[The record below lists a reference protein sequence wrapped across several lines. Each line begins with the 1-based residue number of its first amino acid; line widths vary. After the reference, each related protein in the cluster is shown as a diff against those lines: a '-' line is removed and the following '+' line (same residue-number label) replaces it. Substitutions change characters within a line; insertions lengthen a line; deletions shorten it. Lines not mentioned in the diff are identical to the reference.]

1 MSDKK
6 QHIDELFRRG
16 LSEHRSVPPPEV
28 WGGISSHLSG
38 KRRRGLL
45 LYVARIAAAGLLL
58 LGSGGIIYYFMQGN
72 TGDNY
77 LSPGNI
83 ATHSAEEEVHES
95 GRTPLFSDNEENNIT
110 LPVAEADSWP
120 EERNIMAGSIS
131 DNNVQKEIARNTVLA
146 EQDISENRIHFKAG
160 SKSPELFEL
169 KHKDALRAI
178 LALNINPGLASK
190 PVKPIITEHGLLTAD
205 AGTDMS
211 DRRNRWSAAVM
222 IAPNYSYR
230 TLSSINSGSFTREH
244 YNSFES
250 GLMSVSGSIN
260 LNYRIND
267 RFSVQSGIDLLRMGQ
282 TIHRMKIL
290 SNQLNEQN
298 MTSGALSNIAYA
310 KASLSNS
317 FGSIEPSYSGN
328 PEPARFSSNFQ
339 LDNSKK
345 EYYGFHLSGFE
356 TEDLIQGLY
365 YVQTPVLLKYH
376 LTDGKTGVTVSG
388 GPGINLLIGNRVILR
403 HEGSNLN
410 IGHTRNINRVSVSG
424 IVAVGIERRLFNNI
438 RLLIEPRFS
447 HFISPVNST
456 GGLLSLPY
464 SFSVFGGLSYGF

>member
-1 MSDKK
+1 MSDNK

-16 LSEHRSVPPPEV
+16 LSEHRSAPPPEV

-38 KRRRGLL
+38 KRRRRLL
-45 LYVARIAAAGLLL
+45 LYIARIAAAGLLL
-58 LGSGGIIYYFMQGN
+58 LGSGGIMYYFMQGN

-83 ATHSAEEEVHES
+83 ATHSAEEEVPELR
-95 GRTPLFSDNEENNIT
+95 RTPLSVGKEENKNL
-110 LPVAEADSWP
+110 LPVSEAASWP
-120 EERNIMAGSIS
+120 EESNVMAG
-131 DNNVQKEIARNTVLA
+131 NNSGSHKQKATEDFIINYEHGV
-146 EQDISENRIHFKAG
+146 
-160 SKSPELFEL
+160 SKTGIQIKDGTILPEYPEL
-169 KHKDALRAI
+169 ALQETLTAV
-178 LALNINPGLASK
+178 LSVNINPGLVDT
-190 PVKPIITEHGLLTAD
+190 PVKPIITEPGLLTAD
-205 AGTDMS
+205 AGTGVR

-230 TLSSINSGSFTREH
+230 TLSSINSGSFTKEH

-267 RFSVQSGIDLLRMGQ
+267 RFSVQSGVDLLRMGQ
-282 TIHRMKIL
+282 TIHRMKIFSDL
-290 SNQLNEQN
+290 LYKDA
-298 MTSGALSNIAYA
+298 MTSGGLTNITYSR
-310 KASLSNS
+310 ASFSNS
-317 FGSIEPSYSGN
+317 FGSIEPSYTGN
-328 PEPARFSSNFQ
+328 PTPARASNYYY
-339 LDNSKK
+339 LNNSNQ
-345 EYYGFHLSGFE
+345 EYYGQLDGYE
-356 TEDLIQGLY
+356 TEDIIQGLY
-365 YVQTPVLLKYH
+365 YLQTPVLLKYH
-376 LTDGKTGVTVSG
+376 LINGKTGITVSG

-403 HEGSNLN
+403 QEGTNLT

-438 RLLIEPRFS
+438 RLLLEPRFS

>member
-38 KRRRGLL
+38 KRRRRLL
-45 LYVARIAAAGLLL
+45 LYVARIAAGGLLL
-58 LGSGGIIYYFMQGN
+58 LGSGGIMYYFMQGN
-72 TGDNY
+72 RGDNY
-77 LSPGNI
+77 LSPGSI
-83 ATHSAEEEVHES
+83 ATHSAEQEVPEL
-95 GRTPLFSDNEENNIT
+95 RRAPLSVDKEENKII
-110 LPVAEADSWP
+110 LPVAETATWP
-120 EERNIMAGSIS
+120 EESNVMAGNNSGSRKQKATEDILINAEHGIS
-131 DNNVQKEIARNTVLA
+131 KTGVQIKDGTIQPEY
-146 EQDISENRIHFKAG
+146 
-160 SKSPELFEL
+160 PELVLQETL
-169 KHKDALRAI
+169 TAVLSV
-178 LALNINPGLASK
+178 NINPGLAYK
-190 PVKPIITEHGLLTAD
+190 PAKPIITEHGLLTAD
-205 AGTDMS
+205 AGTDMD

-230 TLSSINSGSFTREH
+230 TLSSINSGSFTKEH

-260 LNYRIND
+260 LNYMISD
-267 RFSVQSGIDLLRMGQ
+267 RFSVQSGVDLLRMGQ
-282 TIHRMKIL
+282 TIHRMKIFSDL
-290 SNQLNEQN
+290 LYKDA
-298 MTSGALSNIAYA
+298 MTSGGLTNITYSR
-310 KASLSNS
+310 ASFSNS
-317 FGSIEPSYSGN
+317 FGSIEPSYTGN
-328 PEPARFSSNFQ
+328 TTTARASNYYYLNNSSQEYYSQ
-339 LDNSKK
+339 LDG
-345 EYYGFHLSGFE
+345 YE
-356 TEDLIQGLY
+356 TEDIIQGLY
-365 YVQTPVLLKYH
+365 YLQTPVLLKYR
-376 LTDGKTGVTVSG
+376 LMNGKTGITVSG

-403 HEGSNLN
+403 QEGSNLN